1 MGTFVMMSFSCLH
14 LSLPLPVFSS
24 DVGLGWGYSKHKE
37 WHLVL
42 SEYELVFSC
51 LGKVSPD

>member
-24 DVGLGWGYSKHKE
+24 DVGLGWGYTKHKE

-42 SEYELVFSC
+42 SEYGF
-51 LGKVSPD
+51 KVSPD